1 MRIALIGAHNTG
13 KSTLVENFL
22 NHWPMYKRPQK
33 TYRDIIKEQNLCLN
47 KEGDKHS
54 QKTILNALVDE
65 IQLSTADGSKHVI
78 FDRCPVDNI
87 AYSLWHYA
95 KETEGFTTEFIIDS
109 KTIAAIS
116 LKLIDVIFYL
126 PVRKEIPIVAR
137 EGRDSDPV
145 FREEVHN
152 IFDSL
157 VDSYEKN
164 TGAFFPSEDCP
175 AVIRL
180 EGPPDMWI
188 PQMRL
193 YIKDNGNGYGEEDG
207 SLIDASKVVL
217 DGETPPF

>member
-13 KSTLVENFL
+13 KSTLIEDFIKL
-22 NHWPMYKRPQK
+22 WPMYKKPEK
-33 TYRDIIKEQNLCLN
+33 TYRDIIKEQNLNIN
-47 KEGDKHS
+47 KQGDKVS
-54 QKTILNALVDE
+54 QKAILNALVDE
-65 IQLSTADGSKHVI
+65 IQLASVSENKHII
-78 FDRCPVDNI
+78 FDRCTVDNI

-95 KETEGFTTEFIIDS
+95 KETPGFSVEFIIDC
-109 KTIAAIS
+109 KAIAALS
-116 LKLIDVIFYL
+116 LKYLDVIFYL
-126 PVRKEIPIVAR
+126 PARQEIPITAR
-137 EGRDSDPV
+137 EGREADPI
-145 FREEVHN
+145 FREEIDN

-157 VDSYEKN
+157 VESYEKN

-207 SLIDASKVVL
+207 TLLDASRVVL
-217 DGETPPF
+217 DGEAPPF